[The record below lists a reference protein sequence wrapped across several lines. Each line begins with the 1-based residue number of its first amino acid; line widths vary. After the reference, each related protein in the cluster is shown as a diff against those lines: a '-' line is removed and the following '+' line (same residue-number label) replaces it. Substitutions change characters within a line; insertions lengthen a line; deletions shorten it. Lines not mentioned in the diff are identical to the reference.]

1 MTRTL
6 HIIANC
12 TCRKRAQ
19 ALDLL
24 CLRTVPPGT
33 LEERARS
40 WCNRLKHPSEKS
52 IRAEDLYAGDHW
64 AAVQRLQPLAEQAG
78 FRPVIWIISAGY
90 GLVSAS
96 TRIHPYSATFS
107 GAHPDT
113 VTAFVTDRKS
123 RASLLKEWWKF
134 LTGSSCASGRGP
146 RSLSGLAQ
154 SAPRDYYLVIASPD
168 YLLAVGDDLLNA
180 ANQYL
185 SPDRLLI
192 VSSRDGQ
199 NDDPL
204 GQFVIPSSA
213 RLQSRVG
220 GARASLNARV
230 ASLVLKK
237 IPICGFNADALRN
250 EIRAISTRSPKLPA
264 YGRTRIHDSEVRKF
278 IRHRLSES
286 TPVSF
291 SSLLREFRDSGRACE
306 ATRFKNLYYEVK
318 ENHPEA

>member
-40 WCNRLKHPSEKS
+40 WCNRLKHPSDKS

-78 FRPVIWIISAGY
+78 FKPVIWIISAGY
-90 GLVSAS
+90 GLVSAN

-113 VTAFVTDRKS
+113 VTTFVTDRKP
-123 RASLLKEWWKF
+123 RASLLREWWKI
-134 LTGSSCASGRGP
+134 LTGSRCVTGKGP
-146 RSLSGLAQ
+146 RSLTGLAE
-154 SAPRDYYLVIASPD
+154 SAPRDYYLIVASPD
-168 YLLAVGDDLLNA
+168 YLLAVGDDLANA
-180 ANQYL
+180 VDQYL
-185 SPDRLLI
+185 CTDRLLI
-192 VSSRDGQ
+192 VSSGDGK
-199 NDDPL
+199 NENPL

-230 ASLVLKK
+230 ASLVLNKV
-237 IPICGFNADALRN
+237 PACGFDADALRK
-250 EIRAISTRSPKLPA
+250 EIRNIGARSSEPPA
-264 YGRTRIHDSEVRKF
+264 YGRTRTTDDEVKNF
-278 IRHRLSES
+278 IRHRLGHSAAA
-286 TPVSF
+286 SF
-291 SSLLREFRDSGRACE
+291 SSLLREFRDGGRACE
-306 ATRFKNLYYEVK
+306 AARFKSLYHEVK
-318 ENHPEA
+318 ENHPKA